1 MDWMREQIAY
11 PKQPQIQVQGMRFDG
26 AGGRPRALRRAID
39 AEKQRN
45 YASLDMLTCTEK
57 VDLEKRNDQFVD
69 RLEKGQESWHSE
81 KMEQR
86 PEEMQASLDS
96 FAKAA
101 VCKRRR
107 SSSMS
112 RRCR

>member
-1 MDWMREQIAY
+1 
-11 PKQPQIQVQGMRFDG
+11 MRFDG

-69 RLEKGQESWHSE
+69 RVEKGQESWHSE